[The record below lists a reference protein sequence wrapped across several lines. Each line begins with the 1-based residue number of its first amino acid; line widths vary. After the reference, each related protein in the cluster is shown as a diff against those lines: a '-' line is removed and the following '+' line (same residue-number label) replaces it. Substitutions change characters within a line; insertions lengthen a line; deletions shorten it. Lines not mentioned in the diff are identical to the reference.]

1 MVGLIRVLIVTP
13 FLAASVLAQTP
24 ASPNNTSSDS
34 AEAAKRQGGKPPV
47 NRKLGGP
54 GSPEFRDVRKAME
67 ALTPEQRQRFVD
79 NFKRWAN
86 LPPEERTALAERE
99 GLRRKKMEE
108 EIDRAINDAGL
119 QLDADR
125 RLKFA
130 RRYIEQRRK
139 LEEQLRSEMEAKRQP
154 LLQEL
159 VEKLKAEFATPTA
172 P

>member
-1 MVGLIRVLIVTP
+1 
-13 FLAASVLAQTP
+13 
-24 ASPNNTSSDS
+24 
-34 AEAAKRQGGKPPV
+34 
-47 NRKLGGP
+47 
-54 GSPEFRDVRKAME
+54 ME